1 MVIITVWVLF
11 NCCNFSPPPLLCIW
25 FQPQSGSKSRFKKWH
40 HIVGWCKVT
49 RPQLFLQPQTDLMR
63 NAVFTIVR
71 PQKQLSYA
79 PTAGLTSETSKSLSL
94 QLSQRNFLQVLG
106 GKKKSPQGLFEEA
119 GTKFATI
126 FLFASVCIVSNFWFC
141 VEEPQGNTN
150 CMQGAL
156 KKAGSLSRGNTV
168 ATSRI

>member
-25 FQPQSGSKSRFKKWH
+25 FQPQSGRKSRFKKWH

-94 QLSQRNFLQVLG
+94 KLSQQNFLQVLG
-106 GKKKSPQGLFEEA
+106 GKKKI
-119 GTKFATI
+119 TT
-126 FLFASVCIVSNFWFC
+126 
-141 VEEPQGNTN
+141 
-150 CMQGAL
+150 
-156 KKAGSLSRGNTV
+156 GSLWGGRDKVCHNISIWKSLYCLQLLVLCGGASRQHKLYAGRPEE
-168 ATSRI
+168 SRKFVPREHGRH